1 MDTKQLVSFKQEIKR
16 VYSKYSAKLGLSDF
30 EFEGLDDID
39 DPIAV
44 TFRIWEGAKE
54 PIVTGDIEALQAYT
68 EMFKSFDK
76 IASKYGCE
84 FSGGQEL
91 DDNIVM
97 YNFEEND

>member
-1 MDTKQLVSFKQEIKR
+1 MDTKQLVNFKQEIKR
-16 VYSKYSAKLGLSDF
+16 VYSKYSSKLGLSDF
-30 EFEGLDDID
+30 EFQGLDDID
-39 DPIAV
+39 EPIAV
-44 TFRIWEGAKE
+44 IFRIWEGAKE

-68 EMFKSFDK
+68 EMFKYFDK

-91 DDNIVM
+91 DDNLVM